1 MIKQRPVYLSAV
13 LLCLLVGCGGD
24 DNNGLGPNNGPG
36 PVTPVAANTALGMN
50 EGSGTTL
57 ADTSG
62 HGHTGTLLNGPV
74 WVAGQATYG
83 QALSFDG
90 IDDAV

>member
-1 MIKQRPVYLSAV
+1 MIKQRPVYLFAA

-24 DNNGLGPNNGPG
+24 DNNGPG